1 MSAAAQRLAHTRTGT
16 QRHRGQPYN
25 DKFQRGEV
33 EERRGQQ
40 HPKGHQ
46 KTTEFQSGRQQRPPP
61 ARRRLAL
68 AALTVANAS
77 NFWQRNLIYAL
88 ASVIPPQCL
97 KECENAAFVPV
108 CDVCDADE
116 CEECQTC

>member
-1 MSAAAQRLAHTRTGT
+1 MGAV
-16 QRHRGQPYN
+16 
-25 DKFQRGEV
+25 K
-33 EERRGQQ
+33 ERRGQQ

-77 NFWQRNLIYAL
+77 NFWQRNLIC
-88 ASVIPPQCL
+88 ASLECHPARKCL

-108 CDVCDADE
+108 CDVCERMSAKSARRVE
-116 CEECQTC
+116 PGPTRRSTR